1 MSDYGYIKRQLEL
14 DDLLADKSCFLFGP
28 RQTGK
33 SSFIRSQLSEKPALV
48 INLLDQSVYFD
59 YSRHPGR
66 LNEIINGMKLKNALI
81 VIDEIQRIPEILND
95 VHLQI
100 EEKGNRFLLTGSS
113 TRKLK
118 RIGTNLLGGRAR
130 TRNLHAFSAMEIPD
144 FSLEEAMYRGTL
156 PFIIHSKFPDEDL
169 AAYVGRYLQEEIA
182 AEGVSRNIP
191 AFSRFLEVAACC
203 NTQVLNY
210 SGIASDTGMSRQT
223 VTNYFQILKDTL
235 IGYELT
241 PFTKTIKRKAT
252 ETPKFYL
259 FDMGIVRF
267 LRKLPRISKANEDFG
282 TFFEQFIFL
291 ELNAW
296 RDYHSPR
303 SDLNFWRTLKGD
315 YEVDFIIND
324 VAIEVKS
331 TTNVQKK
338 HLSGLIALQEEKI
351 CRKYVVI
358 SQDSQKRY
366 LEKEDI
372 WIYPWQ
378 EFVQELWAP
387 KSRFWKD

>member
-1 MSDYGYIKRQLEL
+1 MSDYGYIHRQLEL

-33 SSFIRSQLSEKPALV
+33 SSFIRNQLREKPALV

-66 LNEIINGMKLKNALI
+66 LNEIINGLKLKNALI

-113 TRKLK
+113 ARKLK
-118 RIGTNLLGGRAR
+118 RMGTNLLGGRAR
-130 TRNLHAFSAMEIPD
+130 TRNLHSFSAMEIPD

-156 PFIIHSKFPDEDL
+156 PFIIPSKFPEEDL

-210 SGIASDTGMSRQT
+210 SAIASDTGMSRQT

-267 LRKLPRISKANEDFG
+267 LRKLPRISRANDDFG

-291 ELNAW
+291 EFNAW
-296 RDYHSPR
+296 RDYQSPR

-378 EFVQELWAP
+378 DFVQELWTAI
-387 KSRFWKD
+387 SSFWKD

>member
-1 MSDYGYIKRQLEL
+1 MSDYGYIHRQLEL

-33 SSFIRSQLSEKPALV
+33 SSFIRNQLREKPALV

-66 LNEIINGMKLKNALI
+66 LNEIINGLKLKNALI

-113 TRKLK
+113 ARKLK
-118 RIGTNLLGGRAR
+118 RMGTNLLGGRAR
-130 TRNLHAFSAMEIPD
+130 TRNLHSFSAMEIPD

-156 PFIIHSKFPDEDL
+156 PFIIPSKFPEEDL

-210 SGIASDTGMSRQT
+210 SAIASDTGMSRQT

-267 LRKLPRISKANEDFG
+267 LRKLPRISMANDDFG

-296 RDYHSPR
+296 RDYQSPR

-378 EFVQELWAP
+378 DFVQELWTA
-387 KSRFWKD
+387 KSSFWKD